1 MYHFDEA
8 INKSDRKPRLEKYNQ
23 SDLIY
28 DTNHSFYKYHDIKKF
43 DNLSFRSKCSLLLF
57 FNDLNKSNKLK
68 IQIEQAKEKKQIC
81 MIQFQNY
88 IITCWKHLV
97 MNTIIYE
104 MQKEVKSTPNMILLT
119 KHLMKYGYFE
129 WYKETSVDEKELD
142 DLPSLEGDEEEV
154 KEEKWL
160 RILTRNKLL
169 SRLSIL
175 LARVKT
181 GND

>member
-1 MYHFDEA
+1 
-8 INKSDRKPRLEKYNQ
+8 
-23 SDLIY
+23 
-28 DTNHSFYKYHDIKKF
+28 
-43 DNLSFRSKCSLLLF
+43 
-57 FNDLNKSNKLK
+57 
-68 IQIEQAKEKKQIC
+68 
-81 MIQFQNY
+81 
-88 IITCWKHLV
+88 
-97 MNTIIYE
+97 

-169 SRLSIL
+169 NRLSIL